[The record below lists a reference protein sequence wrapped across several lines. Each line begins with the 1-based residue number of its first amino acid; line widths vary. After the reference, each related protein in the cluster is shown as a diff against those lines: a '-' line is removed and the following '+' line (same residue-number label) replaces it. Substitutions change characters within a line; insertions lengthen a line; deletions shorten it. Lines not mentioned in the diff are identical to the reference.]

1 MQYMESRAA
10 GSGPLS
16 AIEIRL
22 VTSSL
27 HFMSYLLPKKGL
39 PGAETHRIGKAT
51 VLYWKPHLT
60 KPRYLNPECGLHE
73 LTL

>member
-1 MQYMESRAA
+1 MQYTCKVESRAA

-16 AIEIRL
+16 AIESRL

-39 PGAETHRIGKAT
+39 PGQKLIGLERRPCCT
-51 VLYWKPHLT
+51 GSRT
-60 KPRYLNPECGLHE
+60 
-73 LTL
+73 